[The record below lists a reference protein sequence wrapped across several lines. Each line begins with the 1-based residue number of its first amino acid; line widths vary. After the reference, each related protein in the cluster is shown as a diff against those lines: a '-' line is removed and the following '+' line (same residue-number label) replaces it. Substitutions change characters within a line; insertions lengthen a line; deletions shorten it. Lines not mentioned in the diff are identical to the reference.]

1 VVLQQAVS
9 VDEGAKKA
17 VSVDEGAKKA
27 GLFMT
32 VVEVDENST
41 VRYVRFDRLQ
51 NMMAESIQLWAK
63 KTLHD
68 DCHLVTDGYSS
79 LLAAAPVNATHTPVV
94 VSLGKSSRLDCFRWV
109 NTRVSNTK
117 TAMTGT
123 YHGFKTSK

>member
-1 VVLQQAVS
+1 VLQQ
-9 VDEGAKKA
+9 A

-32 VVEVDENST
+32 VDENST

-79 LLAAAPVNATHTPVV
+79 LLAVAPVNATHTLWSFAQVNPVDWIV
-94 VSLGKSSRLDCFRWV
+94 FDGSIRLLVIR
-109 NTRVSNTK
+109 RQR
-117 TAMTGT
+117 
-123 YHGFKTSK
+123 